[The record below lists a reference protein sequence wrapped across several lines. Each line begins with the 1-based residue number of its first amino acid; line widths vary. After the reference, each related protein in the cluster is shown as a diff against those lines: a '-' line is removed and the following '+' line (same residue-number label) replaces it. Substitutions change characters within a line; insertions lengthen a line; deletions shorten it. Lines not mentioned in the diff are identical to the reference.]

1 MIKYTKKEEIWNT
14 WSHAAG
20 IVGGVV
26 MGILFLVLCFKGNN
40 TWASVGVI
48 LYLFGMMASYV
59 A

>member
-26 MGILFLVLCFKGNN
+26 MGILFLVLCFKGDN
-40 TWASVGVI
+40 T
-48 LYLFGMMASYV
+48 
-59 A
+59 